1 MDDGLPRLDLTGHP
15 ALRATHAKT
24 LEFAPDA
31 SVSDRATCIIG
42 VAARVTGG
50 ACAGPVRITIDAGGV
65 IATVDAVA
73 NPDWAGGTAI
83 VRRST
88 DRRPDT
94 FATEAT
100 AGAADLPRELAA
112 RIIDPAVAIT
122 VRCARL
128 PRRPTGGPGWCSRG
142 RRRARHRHRGW
153 PPSSPPPTPSSP
165 RTPERS
171 RCSPGSGPP
180 APPTPRPGSSP
191 ASSGGCW
198 SSPPRA
204 CPGASMTAASRLPD
218 RIAVEVAG
226 LPAAVAATAASP
238 VRGPVQLA
246 GPVGRSRIDAVLRSV
261 STETTLA
268 VSVAAGDVARLL
280 ERAVIQRGTA
290 TAAVL
295 DPAAGGLVR
304 WGPVGELRVTRTSG
318 EIVCVLDGTSAESDL
333 GAELTAFVRGLLA
346 EGVSTRSAA
355 LALAGLPGWSRRRAY
370 DAVLAVEPDA

>member
-1 MDDGLPRLDLTGHP
+1 
-15 ALRATHAKT
+15 
-24 LEFAPDA
+24 
-31 SVSDRATCIIG
+31 
-42 VAARVTGG
+42 VTGG

-65 IATVDAVA
+65 LATVDAVA

-112 RIIDPAVAIT
+112 RITDPAVAIT

-128 PRRPTGGPGWCSRG
+128 PRRPDGRAGLVLAWSAPG
-142 RRRARHRHRGW
+142 A
-153 PPSSPPPTPSSP
+153 
-165 RTPERS
+165 
-171 RCSPGSGPP
+171 PP
-180 APPTPRPGSSP
+180 APRLAAELAAADAVVAEDPGAVALLAGQRPV
-191 ASSGGCW
+191 
-198 SSPPRA
+198 RA
-204 CPGASMTAASRLPD
+204 ADAEAGLLAGELGRVLVLATAGVPGASVTAALRRPD

-226 LPAAVAATAASP
+226 LPAAVAATTASP

-261 STETTLA
+261 SPETTLA

-304 WGPVGELRVTRTSG
+304 WGPIGELRVTRTSG